1 MQIEISTSE
10 TGNRKRQVRWVEGR
24 GNYGHTCI
32 LSTGIGI
39 GRAER
44 KKRSNHPVHLKFYPS
59 YLIVP
64 SLFGL
69 GFCEDEDEED
79 ED

>member
-1 MQIEISTSE
+1 M
-10 TGNRKRQVRWVEGR
+10 EGGR
-24 GNYGHTCI
+24 DYSHACI

-39 GRAER
+39 GRAELR
-44 KKRSNHPVHLKFYPS
+44 KKERKGNIKKGLIIPAILNFYPS

>member
-1 MQIEISTSE
+1 M
-10 TGNRKRQVRWVEGR
+10 RR
-24 GNYGHTCI
+24 GLWSCI

-39 GRAER
+39 GRVELR
-44 KKRSNHPVHLKFYPS
+44 KKEKGKKRSNHPRHLKFYPS

-69 GFCEDEDEED
+69 GFCEDEGD